1 MLRALSRLVPA
12 EELVGVVNV
21 GDDLT
26 LHGLRIC
33 PDLDTITY
41 TLAGLDNTE
50 TGWGLTGETWRVMEE
65 LRALGGEA
73 WFGLG
78 DRDLATHLYRTQRL
92 IQGDRLS
99 EITASLLLHH
109 GVATTLLPA
118 TEDPLATTFETANH
132 ETLSFQEYFVRH
144 HHAIAIRAVR
154 IEGAHDATPGPGVLE
169 ALATAERIIISPSN
183 PIISIAPILAVPE
196 IREAVVNR
204 RSDTVAVSPLV
215 GGRALKGPA
224 DRLLEEVGH
233 GATAEGIAR
242 TYREIASTLVIDQVD
257 AEWAPAVEA
266 AGMACVVTGTV
277 MDTPERS
284 LRLAEV
290 VLGV

>member
-78 DRDLATHLYRTQRL
+78 DRDLATHL
-92 IQGDRLS
+92 
-99 EITASLLLHH
+99 
-109 GVATTLLPA
+109 
-118 TEDPLATTFETANH
+118 
-132 ETLSFQEYFVRH
+132 
-144 HHAIAIRAVR
+144 
-154 IEGAHDATPGPGVLE
+154 
-169 ALATAERIIISPSN
+169 
-183 PIISIAPILAVPE
+183 
-196 IREAVVNR
+196 
-204 RSDTVAVSPLV
+204 
-215 GGRALKGPA
+215 
-224 DRLLEEVGH
+224 
-233 GATAEGIAR
+233 
-242 TYREIASTLVIDQVD
+242 
-257 AEWAPAVEA
+257 
-266 AGMACVVTGTV
+266 
-277 MDTPERS
+277 
-284 LRLAEV
+284 
-290 VLGV
+290 